1 MYTYAKYGNRTPCV
15 TVYSKAPHPGLV
27 SKFDSQEREK
37 KKAIHPKLL
46 ENFQSALPEKAN
58 QKPRPFTNDF
68 LNDYVHTGQPS
79 TQHIR
84 NVECPT
90 EGYPKLQKLK
100 ELKHKLIEKHA
111 VQPFGVRAETRNIVP
126 LLNSWVRDYAL
137 QFDVIMIGAL
147 VENQFLL
154 PLLELLPLYKLCAK
168 PGFLFIW
175 THTSHIKQLSTLL
188 NSDKWNKKFR
198 RSEEL
203 VFVPVDEKSPYFPG
217 RVNDGF
223 YHEQSL
229 GAKTVNGNGQSL
241 FKRTQWHCW
250 MCITGTVRRSTD
262 AELIHCNID
271 TDLQMSPKD
280 KPGPA
285 YNNAVPEA
293 IYKVAENFSN
303 SNRRLHIVP
312 CRTGFKIPV
321 RMRRG
326 WVVMLPDVLV
336 DNFDPAKYEAQ
347 LQARLT
353 VKHKTVNTGGA
364 RQVSQYLV
372 PQTREIELLR
382 PKSPS

>member
-1 MYTYAKYGNRTPCV
+1 MYTYSKYGTRLPTS
-15 TVYSKAPHPGLV
+15 TVSVPPPNAQAPKYKRKEKPKEIKAQPG
-27 SKFDSQEREK
+27 
-37 KKAIHPKLL
+37 KLD
-46 ENFQSALPEKAN
+46 AVLPEGAN
-58 QKPRPFTNDF
+58 QKTRPHVNDYQ
-68 LNDYVHTGQPS
+68 NDYVHSRQPS
-79 TQHIR
+79 TQYIR
-84 NVECPT
+84 NVDCPT
-90 EGYPKLQKLK
+90 EGYPKLKKLK
-100 ELKHKLIEKHA
+100 ELKQQQVDKHA
-111 VQPFGVRAETRNIVP
+111 IKPYGVRVDTRQIVP
-126 LLNSWVRDYAL
+126 LLNSWVRDHAL

-175 THTSHIKQLSTLL
+175 TNTANIKQLSGLL
-188 NSDKWNKKFR
+188 NSEKWNKKFR

-203 VFVPVDEKSPYFPG
+203 VFVPVDEDSPYFPG
-217 RVNDGF
+217 QVNDGF
-223 YHEQSL
+223 YHGEAL
-229 GAKTVNGNGQSL
+229 GKKPNGNGESL

-271 TDLQMSPKD
+271 TDLQMSPKGS
-280 KPGPA
+280 PGVA

-312 CRTGFKIPV
+312 CRTGYKIPV

-326 WVVMLPDVLV
+326 WVVVLPDVLV
-336 DNFDPAKYEAQ
+336 DNFNAEEYEEQIKAK
-347 LQARLT
+347 LL
-353 VKHKTVNTGGA
+353 VKHKTVNVGGV
-364 RQVSQYLV
+364 RQVNQYLV
-372 PQTREIELLR
+372 PQTREIEGLR